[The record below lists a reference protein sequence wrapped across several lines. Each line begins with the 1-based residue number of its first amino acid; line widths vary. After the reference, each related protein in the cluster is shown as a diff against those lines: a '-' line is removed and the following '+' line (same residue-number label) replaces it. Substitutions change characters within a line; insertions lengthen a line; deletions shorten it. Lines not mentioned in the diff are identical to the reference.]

1 MATNRIDEPLL
12 SPLKRQMAGITAEAK
27 AMLAARAELLGLEL
41 SAARKSVVQLVVA
54 VLLGCLILL
63 VALPMATVA
72 FSQQLAR
79 WFSLDPLAVLWVFT
93 LLMFLGGAGLIYG
106 SWRRFRREFHGVED
120 SIAELQEDLQW
131 MQEWLGTQPEDE
143 ASSGFGVTGAAS
155 PLDSSAAADD
165 DA

>member
-1 MATNRIDEPLL
+1 MATNRLDEPLF
-12 SPLKRQMAGITAEAK
+12 SPLKRQMAGISAEAK

-41 SAARKSVVQLVVA
+41 SAARSSVVRLVVA

-93 LLMFLGGAGLIYG
+93 LMMFVGGTGLIYG

-120 SIAELQEDLQW
+120 SIAELREDLMW
-131 MQEWLGTQPEDE
+131 MQEWLGTQNGE
-143 ASSGFGVTGAAS
+143 GN
-155 PLDSSAAADD
+155 AAAETKAGPGDVPS
-165 DA
+165 DAAPDQA